1 MRRLLL
7 SLSLFLSLTGAQ
19 TQTVGAF
26 KAATDSLTIL
36 LGERTSVTYN
46 KLVLKKIIKRGDI
59 LDFHYSNSLGDY
71 PWSEDDVQWFR
82 EELQRQFPS
91 SYKSFNL
98 GKIYSNK
105 TKIEDLATPALT
117 YDGKSTPFIYRY
129 SDRDLSERFVHRIGC
144 QEFSKGM
151 SGRNIALWQ
160 SHGLQYDANEEKW
173 SWQRAP
179 LHRTVEDMYTLSY
192 VVPFLIPMLENAG
205 AYVMTPRERD
215 VNRFEAVC
223 DNDPAFVGERTGEMR
238 RRGNYEESGDWAP
251 AGTGF
256 ADFKAAYLR
265 DDNPF
270 KEGTARKATSIAY
283 GDEGKSEARW
293 SFSVEKRATY
303 AVYVSYKTLP
313 NSTDAAHY
321 SVKHLGGTA
330 EFCVN
335 QKMGGGTWI
344 YLGSFEFGPDI
355 KGCVTLDNVTPE
367 GHAYVKGS
375 VVTADAVRI
384 GGGMGKVARG
394 PEGATEAECKT
405 SGMPAF
411 AEGALYSM
419 QWAGVDTCVFNQ
431 WDNDYTR
438 DYASRGAWTSM
449 MCYGSPQ
456 NPIRTDED
464 APKYEGKNIPIDLS
478 FAFHTDAGSTP
489 NDSIVGTLAIY
500 TLLCEK
506 ADTLPD
512 GKKRAIDRTYAD
524 YVQTQIC
531 NDLRAQVDTTWNRRC
546 LWDRSYSESRTT
558 SVPAMLLELLSHQ
571 NFADMRYGLDPSF
584 RFTVCRAVYK
594 GMLKFLSELYGK
606 PYAVQPL
613 PVNSLAVTF
622 GENNRQATISWK
634 PTEDKLEPTAA
645 PTGYL
650 IYTRRDDGAFD
661 EGKVVRGFTGVNGKI
676 NFNVDISPGH
686 IYSFR
691 VAAFNDG
698 GKSFP
703 SETLCIGMPGTA
715 KSQTVMVVNNFDRV
729 SAPAWFDT
737 PEYAGFQGRLD
748 SGVGYMSDLWYI
760 GEDYQH
766 RRDLEWITND
776 NPGFGATRSDKAGM
790 VVAGNTF
797 DFAYVHGKALMAAG
811 YPFFSVSRDAWTA
824 EPSLSGKAFAMDM
837 ICGKQVSVKP
847 GKGLVGRRYKVFP
860 SKLQDAVRSYAE
872 AGGHLIISGAN
883 IATDVWDQV
892 FPVNVSPAE
901 RKSDQAFVTSVL
913 GYSWGTSFGSD
924 SGKIIK
930 AKGGAF
936 NVSSGLDDISF
947 WNTMNETCYCVENP
961 DGLKPEGK
969 SATAL
974 LRYEDT
980 GISAAVCYNPGKYKA
995 VSFGFPLET
1004 LKDPY
1009 AIQRLLDSTLSYFK
1023 K

>member
-1 MRRLLL
+1 MRRILLTLALIL
-7 SLSLFLSLTGAQ
+7 SVTASQA
-19 TQTVGAF
+19 QTVGAF
-26 KAATDSLTIL
+26 KATTDSLASL
-36 LGERTSVTYN
+36 LRQRTGVNN
-46 KLVLKKIIKRGDI
+46 KLTLKKIIRRGDI
-59 LDFHYSNSLGDY
+59 LDFHFNTTLGDF
-71 PWSEDDVQWFR
+71 PWGEDDVRWFR
-82 EELQRQFPS
+82 SEM
-91 SYKSFNL
+91 KNL
-98 GKIYSNK
+98 APAAFKNYGIGKIYTEK
-105 TKIEDLATPALT
+105 TAIEDLATPALT
-117 YDGKSTPFIYRY
+117 YNGKATPFRYRRA
-129 SDRDLSERFVHRIGC
+129 DRSLSERFITRSGS
-144 QEFSKGM
+144 QEFSKGL

-160 SHGLQYDANEEKW
+160 SHGLYYDIGEDKW

-223 DNDPAFVGERTGEMR
+223 DNDPAFQGKRTPEMR
-238 RRGNYEESGDWAP
+238 REGSYEESGSWSP

-270 KEGTARKATSIAY
+270 KAGTARKTGAVAY
-283 GDEGKSEARW
+283 EGEGKCEASW
-293 SFSVEKRATY
+293 IFEVDKRSTY
-303 AVYVSYKTLP
+303 AVYISYKTLP
-313 NSTDAAHY
+313 NSSEAVHY

-330 EFCVN
+330 EFTVN
-335 QKMGGGTWI
+335 QKMGGSTWI
-344 YLGSFEFGPDI
+344 YLGSFEFGPEA
-355 KGCVTLDNVTPE
+355 KGRVTLDNVTPE
-367 GHAYVKGS
+367 GHTYVKGS

-394 PEGATEAECKT
+394 PEGAAQSECRT

-411 AEGALYSM
+411 VEGALYSM
-419 QWAGVDTCVFNQ
+419 QWAGVDTCIFNQ

-449 MCYGSPQ
+449 LSYGSLQ
-456 NPIRTDED
+456 NPLRTDKD
-464 APKYEGKNIPIDLS
+464 APRYEGKNIPVDLS

-489 NDSIVGTLAIY
+489 NDSTVGTLAIY

-512 GKKRAIDRTYAD
+512 GRKRAVSRTYAD

-531 NDLRAQVDTTWNRRC
+531 NDLRTMVDTSWNRRQI
-546 LWDRSYSESRTT
+546 WDRSYSESRTT

-594 GMLKFLSELYGK
+594 GMLKFLSEYYGK

-613 PVNSLAVTF
+613 PVNSLAVTL
-622 GENNRQATISWK
+622 GDGGRSALISWK
-634 PTEDKLEPTAA
+634 PTVDKLEPTAA
-645 PTGYL
+645 PTGYIL
-650 IYTRRDDGAFD
+650 YTRRDDGVFD
-661 EGKVVRGFTGVNGKI
+661 DGKI
-676 NFNVDISPGH
+676 VQASAVADGKLCFKADITPGH
-686 IYSFR
+686 IYSFK
-691 VAAFNDG
+691 VAAFNEG
-698 GKSFP
+698 GRSFP
-703 SETLCIGMPGTA
+703 SETLCLGMPGNA
-715 KSQTVMVVNNFDRV
+715 KPQTVMVVNNFDRI

-760 GEDYQH
+760 GEDYQP
-766 RRDLEWITND
+766 RRDLKWISND

-824 EPSLSGKAFAMDM
+824 EPSLSGKAFAMDL
-837 ICGKQVSVKP
+837 ICGKQTTTRM
-847 GKGLVGRRYKVFP
+847 GKGLVEQRYSVFP
-860 SKLQDAVRSYAE
+860 AGLQSVIKSFAE
-872 AGGHLIISGAN
+872 AGGHIIVSGAY
-883 IATDVWDQV
+883 IATDVWDKV
-892 FPVNVSPAE
+892 FPVELNTSE
-901 RKSDQAFVTSVL
+901 RSACQTFVTSVL
-913 GYSWGTSFGSD
+913 GYGWGTSFGSD
-924 SGKIIK
+924 SGRLVK
-930 AKGGAF
+930 AKGAAF
-936 NVSSGLDDISF
+936 NACAGTDELCF
-947 WNTMNETCYCVENP
+947 WNTLNEECYCIENP
-961 DGLKPEGK
+961 DGLKPAAKE
-969 SATAL
+969 STAL
-974 LRYEDT
+974 LKYEDT
-980 GISAAVCYNPGKYKA
+980 GICAAVSYAPGKYKA

-1009 AIQRLLDSTLSYFK
+1009 SIQRILDSTLSYFK